1 MARPSSRITTLSYLF
16 ISLCLFSLSALSLS
30 SASAPPPPCYQRL
43 LDFEASALSGRA
55 RPFLL
60 ADDECGRSARALLP
74 PAALAACLRDA
85 HAGPAVRRRRFFDA
99 VGEAA
104 QRLLAHGERARDL
117 GSGDESFVRTKT
129 LVGAAWL
136 LLRGSEGPVSL
147 VATERAR
154 RRDNARRTAAVVV
167 AGHIMARLALAE
179 GDYDGAERT
188 MRDAAAAGG
197 GACAM
202 RRRRQSRSGRG
213 AAGRGRGGGSGE
225 GEKGGDRGGGDD
237 GDDETGSAAS
247 EGVHVG
253 GGKTTGDEGS
263 APQEIIRIIRETCLH
278 LNNDLLLLRRDYTGA
293 FAHLRRWHA
302 RRRGVGGSGRRRR
315 SRSRSRSSS
324 RGSMGDGGGDIDTG
338 EERADRQ
345 QQQQQQQQ
353 EEEEEEAEVEWGAE
367 DGDGRRAHNENSDD
381 LVSLNKLEHDVDQF
395 NHLLSGMQARDL
407 SATGQ
412 ARGRGGAVGVGG
424 AAVEHRLSAAVGAYG
439 QLAAHIRSHPALQGL
454 LRQGTAAKLSDL
466 LATIGHDD
474 NASTTALGNVSAGT
488 GTIQD
493 TVGFSPVVA
502 TRPAVSE
509 SAEASA
515 AAASNSA
522 GASVSAAASASA
534 AAAAPSSAAPSRPSQ
549 GRLHD
554 TKATK
559 AIVHSLFNA
568 AIHIPLPPT
577 RPFRGRALGATV
589 ATAGEEARL
598 AASMKGPSR
607 VAVVDNFLR

>member
-1 MARPSSRITTLSYLF
+1 MARPGSRSTTLF
-16 ISLCLFSLSALSLS
+16 IGLSLYALSFS
-30 SASAPPPPCYQRL
+30 SAPPPPSCHELL

-74 PAALAACLRDA
+74 PAALAACLHEA

-117 GSGDESFVRTKT
+117 GSGDESFIRTKT

-136 LLRGSEGPVSL
+136 LLRGSEGPPVSL
-147 VATERAR
+147 VPTGYPAVATARAR
-154 RRDNARRTAAVVV
+154 RRENARRTAAVVV
-167 AGHIMARLALAE
+167 AGHTMARLALAE

-188 MRDAAAAGG
+188 MRDAAAAGV
-197 GACAM
+197 CAM

-213 AAGRGRGGGSGE
+213 AAGRGRWSGSGE
-225 GEKGGDRGGGDD
+225 GETGGDRGGGDD
-237 GDDETGSAAS
+237 NETGSAAS
-247 EGVHVG
+247 EDVG

-263 APQEIIRIIRETCLH
+263 VPQEIIRIIRKTCLH
-278 LNNDLLLLRRDYTGA
+278 LDNDLLLLRRDYTGA

-315 SRSRSRSSS
+315 SRRRSSR
-324 RGSMGDGGGDIDTG
+324 RGSTGDGGGDLDKG

-345 QQQQQQQQ
+345 QQRQQQQQQQ
-353 EEEEEEAEVEWGAE
+353 EEEAEVEREAE
-367 DGDGRRAHNENSDD
+367 NGDGRRAHNENSDD
-381 LVSLNKLEHDVDQF
+381 LISLNKLEHDVDQF
-395 NHLLSGMQARDL
+395 NHLLSGKARDH

-412 ARGRGGAVGVGG
+412 AGGRGGVVGG

-454 LRQGTAAKLSDL
+454 LGQGTAAKLSEL

-474 NASTTALGNVSAGT
+474 NASTTALGNVST
-488 GTIQD
+488 GTVAKQD
-493 TVGFSPVVA
+493 TVGFSPVVS
-502 TRPAVSE
+502 TGPSVSP
-509 SAEASA
+509 SAAASA
-515 AAASNSA
+515 AAASDSA
-522 GASVSAAASASA
+522 GASVSAAASAA
-534 AAAAPSSAAPSRPSQ
+534 ADAPSPPPSRPSQ
-549 GRLHD
+549 GRLRD
-554 TKATK
+554 TK
-559 AIVHSLFNA
+559 AIVHNLFNA

-577 RPFRGRALGATV
+577 RPFRGRALGTTV
-589 ATAGEEARL
+589 TTAGEEARL
-598 AASMKGPSR
+598 AASMEGPSR